1 MANAHDENDS
11 APENLTD
18 DAADGDAVVAE
29 SATDAGADDAAVEV
43 VDDAEADVVADAVED
58 AVVVDDAVVADS
70 AVVVDDATA
79 TVVAEVADAEPTAV
93 IGTAAAASEVTAAE
107 ATVAAEAP
115 AQTVG
120 SDGQVYAWA
129 PANDE
134 PKKKRKR
141 RWPWIAIPAAGVVTG
156 LVVASMTLIAPGVS
170 AAGVPVGGLTPS
182 AAANA
187 ITARV
192 ADATVTLETANGP
205 VTLTGAELGATIDA
219 ESVAKQAFDA
229 APAWKVGSWGSEASP
244 TPIEIDAD
252 KALAALREAL
262 PDSYVDPV
270 DAELVLNKTTG
281 AYTVT
286 PAVDGK
292 GVPLDTVR
300 AALEEAVASD
310 SATATIEV
318 TTAPMPAALTTEEAQ
333 AAADEVNA
341 LTSDIGFYVADER
354 TVPVDTAT
362 AATWITPSVNDEGDL
377 TITANEAEISKFT
390 ATLPEKVDRP
400 AVDGVKLVD
409 RQGNQ
414 LPDSI
419 YTKEGVQGRTI
430 GDVSKIAGEFATQ
443 LEAGNGHYAL
453 TVTTVEPKQTTLE
466 RWIEVD
472 VSEQTVYVW
481 ENDEIVRV
489 MLTSSGL
496 GEHESTRGT
505 FRINSHV
512 VMQDMGC
519 VPGYD
524 YCTKD
529 VKWVMYY
536 HGDEA
541 FHGTWW
547 HSNFGNKMSHGCMN
561 LSEDNAKWLWDWTP
575 IDTEVW
581 VHD

>member
-1 MANAHDENDS
+1 MANAHDEHDS
-11 APENLTD
+11 ASENSVNDAPVEET
-18 DAADGDAVVAE
+18 AAD
-29 SATDAGADDAAVEV
+29 SA
-43 VDDAEADVVADAVED
+43 AVED
-58 AVVVDDAVVADS
+58 ATVDAAMTPASGESRDA
-70 AVVVDDATA
+70 
-79 TVVAEVADAEPTAV
+79 
-93 IGTAAAASEVTAAE
+93 
-107 ATVAAEAP
+107 
-115 AQTVG
+115 
-120 SDGQVYAWA
+120 DGQVYAWA
-129 PANDE
+129 PAAE
-134 PKKKRKR
+134 TPKRKR
-141 RWPWIAIPAAGVVTG
+141 RWPWIAIPAAGVAVG

-192 ADATVTLETANGP
+192 ADATVTLETSEGT
-205 VTLTGAELGATIDA
+205 VTLTGADLGATIDA
-219 ESVAKQAFDA
+219 EAAAAEAFDS
-229 APAWKVGSWGSEASP
+229 APAWNISAWGADTTHTQVTIDEA
-244 TPIEIDAD
+244 T
-252 KALAALREAL
+252 ALAALREAL
-262 PDSYVDPV
+262 PDLYVDPV
-270 DAELVLNKTTG
+270 DAELELDKATG
-281 AYTVT
+281 VYSVT
-286 PAVDGK
+286 PAVDGQ
-292 GVPLDTVR
+292 GVPLDEVR
-300 AALEEAVASD
+300 AALDDAVS
-310 SATATIEV
+310 SADGAATIET
-318 TTAPMPAALTTEEAQ
+318 TTAPIPALLTTDEAQ
-333 AAADEVNA
+333 AAADEINA
-341 LTSDIGFYVADER
+341 LTADVGFYVGDER
-354 TVPVDTAT
+354 TVPVDAAL
-362 AATWITPSVNDEGDL
+362 AATWITPAIDENGTV
-377 TITANEAEISKFT
+377 TITADETKIAAFT

-430 GDVSKIAGEFATQ
+430 GDVSTIAADFADQ
-443 LEAGNGHYAL
+443 LETGDGHYAL
-453 TVTTVEPKQTTLE
+453 TVQTVEPKQTTLE

-481 ENDEIVRV
+481 ENDQVVRV

-496 GEHESTRGT
+496 PPHESTRGT

-561 LSEDNAKWLWDWTP
+561 LSEANAKWLWDWTP
-575 IDTEVW
+575 IGTEVW